1 MAELALPKDTATI
14 VTPTKVTMVQNTMPS
29 NTLYASTTGDV
40 QEAWIEISPKDYIR
54 FETPVYF
61 MQKQWD
67 NYVFPTI
74 EL

>member
-1 MAELALPKDTATI
+1 MAELAIAKDI
-14 VTPTKVTMVQNTMPS
+14 PSLVTPSKVTMVQNTMPS
-29 NTLYASTTGDV
+29 NPLYASTTGDV

-61 MQKQWD
+61 IQKRWD
-67 NYVFPTI
+67 NYVFPII

>member
-1 MAELALPKDTATI
+1 MAELALVKDTPTL

-29 NTLYASTTGDV
+29 HVLFISTTGTV
-40 QEAWIEISPKDYIR
+40 SEAWIEIDARDYIR

-67 NYVFPTI
+67 NYVFPI
-74 EL
+74 VEL